1 MCGCRGRHECG
12 QGGGR
17 KILIEKA
24 GEALVVEGWIG
35 SCKLDGEFGIGC
47 AEECLV
53 GHGGAREQK
62 LWSAKSGERLRE
74 GEAFVKEETDGDEPG
89 AGIVLGDAKKIGARG
104 VEDQSWDHAMDGG
117 EAGGEGGSGA
127 GSVGNDVLRG
137 EMAGR
142 GEIKPRR
149 VGVVSKALLTGADCN
164 ALTVAAIVKCEDID
178 AEVME
183 AGESG
188 DRIDQGA
195 VAVGEKED
203 GEVGVAS
210 AGTRGYPPAG
220 ELRRGGFVRAEADEF
235 VRNACDGGRA
245 ACGAKRMQDQ
255 LPLAL
260 IEEEAEGEITADER
274 CKDGESDGFNQ
285 PDGIDDLWDW
295 LGRCA
300 LVWRLPIGRGI
311 GARHRFFSDFSTLGM
326 LWGNKAGEA

>member
-1 MCGCRGRHECG
+1 M
-12 QGGGR
+12 
-17 KILIEKA
+17 A
-24 GEALVVEGWIG
+24 VASVV
-35 SCKLDGEFGIGC
+35 DGADVD
-47 AEECLV
+47 AEV
-53 GHGGAREQK
+53 VQ
-62 LWSAKSGERLRE
+62 
-74 GEAFVKEETDGDEPG
+74 
-89 AGIVLGDAKKIGARG
+89 
-104 VEDQSWDHAMDGG
+104 
-117 EAGGEGGSGA
+117 GGEGGDG
-127 GSVGNDVLRG
+127 VGER
-137 EMAGR
+137 
-142 GEIKPRR
+142 
-149 VGVVSKALLTGADCN
+149 
-164 ALTVAAIVKCEDID
+164 
-178 AEVME
+178 
-183 AGESG
+183 
-188 DRIDQGA
+188 A

-300 LVWRLPIGRGI
+300 LVRRLSIGLGV

-326 LWGNKAGEA
+326 LWGNEAGEA